1 MISVNMHEAKSRLS
15 QLVLAALEGQEVIL
29 CNKGEP
35 KVRLVPLKATPTIRR
50 DLIAPDPSLGVTLAP
65 GYDPTEPLG
74 KLHLSQPPLQ
84 WYEALCRH
92 YHLTELPL
100 RTELLC
106 AAANLPLI
114 HRDPFDRVLVAIAQQ
129 QNLTILTSDQVIPT
143 YHGVSAVW

>member
-1 MISVNMHEAKSRLS
+1 MNVLLDTCALISLSNGPLSPDATRAFGQATEAYVSPVSAWEVSIKS
-15 QLVLAALEGQEVIL
+15 
-29 CNKGEP
+29 K
-35 KVRLVPLKATPTIRR
+35 
-50 DLIAPDPSLGVTLAP
+50 
-65 GYDPTEPLG
+65 LG

-106 AAANLPLI
+106 AAADLPLI

-143 YHGVSAVW
+143 YPGVSAVW